1 MSWILGIILLSVL
14 VFVHEMGHLLAGLA
28 VGIKAEAFS
37 IGFGPI
43 IFRRKIKDID
53 FRLSIIPFGGYC
65 KFKGEIPEEIEE
77 DNGEI
82 KKYKE
87 LEDDDFLNI
96 SPLRRIIIYFAGPF
110 FNYLLAFILLII
122 LVSIP

>member
-1 MSWILGIILLSVL
+1 MNYKFKNLRIINIIYFGGSILNWILGIILLSVL

-43 IFRRKIKDID
+43 IFSRKIKDID

-77 DNGEI
+77 DNGDT

-87 LEDDDFLNI
+87 LEEDDFLNI
-96 SPLRRIIIYFAGPF
+96 SPL
-110 FNYLLAFILLII
+110 N
-122 LVSIP
+122 